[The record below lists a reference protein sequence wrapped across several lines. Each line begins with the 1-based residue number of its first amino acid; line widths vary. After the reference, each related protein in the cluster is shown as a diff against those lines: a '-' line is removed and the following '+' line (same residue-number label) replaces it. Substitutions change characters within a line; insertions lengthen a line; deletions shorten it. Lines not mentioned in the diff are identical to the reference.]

1 MLYLGR
7 LLALLANIEL
17 GWKGLSGT
25 NTLAY
30 YENYGRKKFNNI
42 GLRMEVT
49 ESDKT
54 LKLIMRSKLWLQLN
68 DNNSKH

>member
-17 GWKGLSGT
+17 GWKGLPGT

-30 YENYGRKKFNNI
+30 YENYGRKKFYDI
-42 GLRMEVT
+42 GPKTVVT

-54 LKLIMRSKLWLQLN
+54 L
-68 DNNSKH
+68 